1 MPELWLPSG
10 GVNRKQKELW
20 LPQGSVNRKQKE
32 LWVASGSVNRKIFT
46 SGVGYTISWRTVQND
61 WNLYVDDYGNLVMS
75 VSQSNK
81 NSIIAFQC
89 AVDFKLDAAISI
101 TKLQE
106 VFNFYSCT
114 VEKDYAEVAIGLSFP
129 DFPPTS
135 PPLWE
140 NGRVVSRAILSRSF
154 TLTSVNYNIYGI
166 ENISFYISATLTST
180 SSHGSS
186 FYFKCPMFYFMGEII
201 NGTTGSLPI
210 YQD

>member
-89 AVDFKLDAAISI
+89 AVDFTLETGITI
-101 TKLQE
+101 TKLIDLFS
-106 VFNFYSCT
+106 FNSCT
-114 VEKDYAEVAIGLSFP
+114 VEKYYAESSMGLVYSSYQPTGLPYWNNNQIITRASF
-129 DFPPTS
+129 DKNFVLKS
-135 PPLWE
+135 P
-140 NGRVVSRAILSRSF
+140 NADKYDAR
-154 TLTSVNYNIYGI
+154 Y
-166 ENISFYISATLTST
+166 ISIFISATLTST

-186 FYFKCPMFYFMGEII
+186 FYFKCPALYFLNERI

>member
-1 MPELWLPSG
+1 MPELWIPSG

-32 LWVASGSVNRKIFT
+32 LWVASESVNRKIFT

-81 NSIIAFQC
+81 NSEIDFQC

-101 TKLQE
+101 EKLQE
-106 VFNFYSCT
+106 VFNFYNCT

-135 PPLWE
+135 PPYWY
-140 NGRVVSRAILSRSF
+140 NGRVVSRANLSSSF
-154 TLTSVNYNIYGI
+154 TFKSVNYNIYGI
-166 ENISFYISATLTST
+166 ENISIYISATLKST
-180 SSHGSS
+180 TSHGSS
-186 FYFKCPMFYFMGEII
+186 FYFKCPMFFFLNELVTGIS
-201 NGTTGSLPI
+201 GTLPI
-210 YQD
+210 YQT